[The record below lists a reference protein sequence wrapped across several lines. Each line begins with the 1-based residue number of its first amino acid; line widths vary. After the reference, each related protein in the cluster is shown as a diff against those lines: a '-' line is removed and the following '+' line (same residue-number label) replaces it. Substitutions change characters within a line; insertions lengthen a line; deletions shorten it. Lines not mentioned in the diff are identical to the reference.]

1 MAQPTRLLLIAGLS
15 VALAGCAADTAPSPT
30 SERASHTIDG
40 TYRYTLTRE
49 DAEAGPAAYRNPP
62 RLRWFPWTNT
72 ITLEDG
78 EYQLSWRTATG
89 SGTDPAGKFTVDG
102 DLLQIDGFDDAGRPF
117 HWDLTFDV
125 TTGGDLVLTPSP
137 DMHEDDVFVFTTH
150 PWERID

>member
-1 MAQPTRLLLIAGLS
+1 MIQLTRLLLIAGMS
-15 VALAGCAADTAPSPT
+15 VAVAGCAADSAQSPG
-30 SERASHTIDG
+30 SERASNAIDG

-49 DAEAGPAAYRNPP
+49 DAEAGPPAYRNPP

-72 ITLEDG
+72 ITLDDG
-78 EYQLSWRTATG
+78 VYQLSWRTAVD
-89 SGTDPAGKFTVDG
+89 SGTDLAGEFTVDA
-102 DLLQIDGFDDAGRPF
+102 DLLKIDGFDDAGRPF

-125 TTGGDLVLTPSP
+125 TADGDLVLTPSP